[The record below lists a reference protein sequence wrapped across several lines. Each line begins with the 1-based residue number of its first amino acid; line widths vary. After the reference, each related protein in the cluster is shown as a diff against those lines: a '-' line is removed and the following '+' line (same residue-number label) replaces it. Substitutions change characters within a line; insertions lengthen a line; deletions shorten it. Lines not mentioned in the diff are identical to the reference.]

1 MSDKIYVGGGKA
13 IQTQYGTLLKLSFN
27 KDDLD
32 KLKANLNEKGWVN
45 VNCNER
51 KEVSQ
56 YGQTHSLVIDDWK
69 KPEAKPNTPS
79 QARND
84 APSFDDM
91 DESIPF

>member
-69 KPEAKPNTPS
+69 PEAKEGTQGKQVSNEET
-79 QARND
+79 
-84 APSFDDM
+84 FDDN
-91 DESIPF
+91 SIPF